1 MMALRQMAETGVLVD
16 ASLVWKPGM
25 AEWRRAGDAAE
36 LARLIVGRRVA
47 KETYIW
53 TPGMADWGLAEAVP
67 DVLQLVALTPP
78 PVPDA
83 G

>member
-1 MMALRQMAETGVLVD
+1 MVALRQMAETGVLVD
-16 ASLVWKPGM
+16 ASLVWM